1 MWDIFVRLAVVRGS
15 IEPEKAR
22 VKLAT
27 KTAFGSIPWGYVR
40 AIVLE
45 TTSEKSRKN
54 WCLAHVATSPPHRN
68 PIFTSKMIKNIEKM
82 TVPFTEAAYLQQVV
96 ALEGRLC
103 HITAFLQSDG
113 RFCLPHF
120 YGGSETCRFHC
131 KTQQFFMI
139 CMPLMGFFFKI
150 IVKRDV
156 FRACR
161 SNGKTGMFWHA

>member
-40 AIVLE
+40 AIVLG
-45 TTSEKSRKN
+45 TTIENSRKN
-54 WCLAHVATSPPHRN
+54 WCLAHVAASPPQRN
-68 PIFTSKMIKNIEKM
+68 PISTSKMIQNIAKM
-82 TVPFTEAAYLQQVV
+82 KVPFTDAAYLQQVV

-113 RFCLPHF
+113 RSFLPHF
-120 YGGSETCRFHC
+120 YGGSETRRFHC

-139 CMPLMGFFFKI
+139 CMPLMRFFFEI
-150 IVKRDV
+150 MQNCDV
-156 FRACR
+156 FRACK

>member
-27 KTAFGSIPWGYVR
+27 KTAFGSIPWGY
-40 AIVLE
+40 AIVLG
-45 TTSEKSRKN
+45 TTIENSRKN
-54 WCLAHVATSPPHRN
+54 WCLAHVATSPPQRN
-68 PIFTSKMIKNIEKM
+68 PIFTSKVIKNIEKM
-82 TVPFTEAAYLQQVV
+82 TVPFTDAAYLHQVV
-96 ALEGRLC
+96 ALEGRLR

-113 RFCLPHF
+113 RSFLPHF
-120 YGGSETCRFHC
+120 YGGSETRRFHC

-139 CMPLMGFFFKI
+139 CMPLIRFFFKI
-150 IVKRDV
+150 IVKHDV